1 MRTPVARRNSIDSK
15 SVDSSGRYQ
24 HTQPYDRDRAMA
36 GHLYNCGSQRAELVR
51 GESGFGNKSWG
62 VLKGVPRLKE
72 EGPICLGSYFRESA
86 ARWRQAM
93 HLVNG
98 DTVVGSAFE

>member
-1 MRTPVARRNSIDSK
+1 MRTPVPRRNSIDSK

-36 GHLYNCGSQRAELVR
+36 GHLRNCGSQRAELVL

-62 VLKGVPRLKE
+62 VLKGVPRLNEIKRGRTDLFGVVLPRICGPLATSHAFG
-72 EGPICLGSYFRESA
+72 EG
-86 ARWRQAM
+86 
-93 HLVNG
+93 
-98 DTVVGSAFE
+98 